1 MKKLIA
7 VLMLLGTTPFILADA
22 SARGGGRG
30 GGGRSGGGVGRS
42 SRGSRGSNRG
52 KDVKRDRE
60 RTTRENRDSFM
71 RESGD
76 DAE

>member
-7 VLMLLGTTPFILADA
+7 VLLLLGTTPFILADA

-30 GGGRSGGGVGRS
+30 GGGRSGGMGRS
-42 SRGSRGSNRG
+42 SRGQSRGNNRD

-60 RTTRENRDSFM
+60 RTDRENRDGFM
-71 RESGD
+71 RDTGD
-76 DAE
+76 DAV